1 MGLAASQARFLC
13 ITARKMNCE
22 YKSTDLAQQKLE
34 ITNQLADISNE
45 YSNAMNST
53 KLMWDNDSVGSAC
66 NVDYAL
72 LMSPSAAN
80 DYNPYMLS
88 TASGAIVLNSEY
100 AAAAKAAGI
109 SKAGGFGSQ
118 DSRDRFLSALCSQG
132 IITEET
138 TKSITN
144 NFYSVDQ
151 EATKEAGQI
160 VFGNVVSTNGIAW
173 NTIAGMGDEPKDKY
187 AADDF
192 TLSQLCLSDI
202 GTSKIDWAQV
212 LLSEGQ
218 VTDIEYKTTMQDFQ
232 DMIASAQRK
241 EFDTQVIG
249 QLNKDYNQYIAQENY
264 SAAEADKYLSVVRL
278 AQNYNSVDDNGYI
291 VSNGNPIQYDGAPV
305 TQEQAWSL
313 IVAQLKDD
321 QQVYKNTY
329 DVSGTDTGTTSKQ
342 VSLKDVEPSSTQI
355 GFNTTTNNINIKN
368 KEVVK
373 ALSVLSNGIVLQ
385 GDSVADVDI
394 ADVLTGNITVISS
407 DDLNSKEFIESI
419 KKIFDQIVAK
429 LGYTDGTTVTGTG
442 LNVDEDSASALNFAY
457 NMIMK
462 RYLNEARIVNVGGNN
477 SSTSMIDNAAYKNAE
492 AYNAVG
498 TNESTN
504 TNKNY
509 AVSLSNMLSAF
520 LTYYDNGL
528 MGAASNYVVGDSVD
542 TSEYVTEDANY
553 VYLGKLQEE
562 SYSMREKVAD
572 FYDIMYNNIIEN
584 GWREDVSIDDS
595 EYLEQCI
602 KNGTYSMTSMN
613 MLDGYYYQTRYNST
627 GYMVELADED
637 AIARA
642 EAEFTAKKA
651 ELTYKED
658 KIDIKTKQLDAE
670 ISALTTEYETVKTLI
685 SNSIEKTFTMF
696 SS

>member
-45 YSNAMNST
+45 YSNALNST
-53 KLMWDNDSVGSAC
+53 KLMWDNENVDSAC
-66 NVDYAL
+66 NVNYAL

-88 TASGAIVLNSEY
+88 TNSGAIVLNSIY

-118 DSRDRFLSALCSQG
+118 DSRDRFISALTSQG

-138 TKSITN
+138 AKTITN
-144 NFYSVDQ
+144 NFYSVD
-151 EATKEAGQI
+151 EAATKEAGQI
-160 VFGNVVSTNGIAW
+160 VFSKATPTDGIAW
-173 NTIAGMGDEPKDKY
+173 NTIAGMGDQPKDKY

-192 TLSQLCLSDI
+192 TLSELCLSDI

-212 LLSEGQ
+212 LLGDDQ
-218 VTDIEYKTTMQDFQ
+218 VSDIEYSSRMDEFKE
-232 DMIASAQRK
+232 MIISAQRRD
-241 EFDTQVIG
+241 FSTQVIG
-249 QLNKDYNQYIAQENY
+249 QLNIDYNNCLLQENIDQTQ
-264 SAAEADKYLSVVRL
+264 AGKYKSVMLL
-278 AQNYNSVDDNGYI
+278 AQNYNSVDENGYI
-291 VSNGNPIQYDGAPV
+291 VSNGSPITYDGAPV
-305 TQEQAWSL
+305 TQEQAWNL
-313 IVAQLKDD
+313 IVTQLKDD
-321 QQVYKNTY
+321 QNAYKETY
-329 DVSGTDTGTTSKQ
+329 SAAGKQ
-342 VSLKDVEPSSTQI
+342 VSLTDVQASATQI
-355 GFNTTTNNINIKN
+355 GFNTKTNNINVKD
-368 KEVVK
+368 KEVIK

-385 GDSVADVDI
+385 GDSIANVDI
-394 ADVLTGNITVISS
+394 GEVLTGNITVISS
-407 DDLNSKEFIESI
+407 DDVSSKEFINSI
-419 KKIFDQIVAK
+419 TKIFDQIVAK
-429 LGYTDGTTVTGTG
+429 LGYTDGTAVSGIG
-442 LNVDEDSASALNFAY
+442 LNVDQKSADALNFAY

-462 RYLNEARIVNVGGNN
+462 RYLNEGKIANTGKNR

-492 AYNAVG
+492 EYNAVG
-498 TNESTN
+498 STWDN
-504 TNKNY
+504 PKFY

-528 MGAASNYVVGDSVD
+528 CGADSNYVVGATVE

-562 SYSMREKVAD
+562 TYSMSEKVAD

-584 GWREDVSIDDS
+584 GWREDASIDDS
-595 EYLEQCI
+595 EYIEQCI
-602 KNGTYSMTSMN
+602 KNGTYSMTSLN
-613 MLDGYYYQTRYNST
+613 QLDGYYYQTRYNDT
-627 GYMVELADED
+627 GYMVELADEN

-642 EAEFTAKKA
+642 EAEFNAKKA

-658 KIDIKTKQLDAE
+658 NIDIKTKQLDAE
-670 ISALTTEYETVKTLI
+670 ISSLSTEYETVKNLI
-685 SNSIEKTFTMF
+685 SKSIEKTFTMF
-696 SS
+696 SN